1 MADNPISGHTAG
13 TNDGLRDGDHI
24 LSPSLTNIYEGL
36 HGNGI
41 LSAHDT
47 AFGDSARNTPTSL
60 GGAVSSGA
68 AHQVTI
74 KACTVILDGVPYPID
89 NGSGGDVTINLTD
102 EGTSGSAFLAG
113 TTAAPLT
120 SGKECLFVILATPL
134 GAKFV
139 QSTIVTSGTGVYPD
153 ISGSIADKYLKMDG
167 VSAASNLSLI
177 HI

>member
-102 EGTSGSAFLAG
+102 ESTAGSAFLAG
-113 TTAAPLT
+113 TTAAALT
-120 SGKECLFVILATPL
+120 AGKELLF
-134 GAKFV
+134 
-139 QSTIVTSGTGVYPD
+139 
-153 ISGSIADKYLKMDG
+153 
-167 VSAASNLSLI
+167 
-177 HI
+177 